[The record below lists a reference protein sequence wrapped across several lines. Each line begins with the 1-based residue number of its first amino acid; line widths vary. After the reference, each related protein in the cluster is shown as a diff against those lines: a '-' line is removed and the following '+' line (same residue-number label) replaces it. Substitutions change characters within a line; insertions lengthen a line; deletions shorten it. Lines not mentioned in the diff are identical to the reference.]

1 MASYFA
7 LCNSLWSL
15 TIIGI
20 LRFISIIKNSEQAG
34 IQSLGPDYVA
44 LWKIRFISIA
54 FTSIIVLSGSW
65 FFNVFPAFFYTIY
78 YDETTAQTFKPTSY
92 NKVYWIPIIMVTLS
106 NAVPK
111 LYTVFLARTWSTNI
125 PEKYI
130 LSLETSLAFPFLIL
144 LAAAFQFTTRMNRLL
159 YYDPLLVMF
168 GCNVIPLMVIGQNKD
183 MRQKIM
189 EQSHKMFLSIHIF
202 FKKHTTAAVTP
213 TSFQIDNVENEL
225 HI

>member
-1 MASYFA
+1 
-7 LCNSLWSL
+7 
-15 TIIGI
+15 
-20 LRFISIIKNSEQAG
+20 
-34 IQSLGPDYVA
+34 
-44 LWKIRFISIA
+44 
-54 FTSIIVLSGSW
+54 
-65 FFNVFPAFFYTIY
+65 
-78 YDETTAQTFKPTSY
+78 
-92 NKVYWIPIIMVTLS
+92 
-106 NAVPK
+106 
-111 LYTVFLARTWSTNI
+111 VFLARTWFTNT
-125 PEKYI
+125 PEKYV